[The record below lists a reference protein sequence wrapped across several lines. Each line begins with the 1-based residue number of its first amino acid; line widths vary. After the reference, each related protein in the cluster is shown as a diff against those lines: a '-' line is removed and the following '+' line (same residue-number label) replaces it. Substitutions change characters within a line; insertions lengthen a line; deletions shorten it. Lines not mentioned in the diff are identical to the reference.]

1 MATHSLIQRSFAAGE
16 LAPSY
21 HARADLAKYLTG
33 ARTLVNWFIR
43 KAGGISNRA
52 GFYYVNEV
60 KDSDDEVILLRYV
73 SEQVGGSV
81 LIEMGDSYFRFYNNG
96 GLVTVSAV
104 APYDIG
110 DPYVPGD
117 IVSDS
122 GVNYY
127 CVAAAAPGDAPPD
140 DDFWYAMPADDIL
153 EIPHGFGA
161 HQPNWHQTGR
171 VIVLTHGEVHPA
183 ELEYFSLTHW
193 VLTDVTTEPWHAPPQ
208 SLAVAQGTPGPGN
221 RIASYVV
228 TAARLETYEE
238 TEPSDPD
245 TTTGAPQLGTEDDP
259 NVLTWDAVTGAVEY
273 YVYCDPFQNGVYGYI
288 GTAATNS
295 FNDTGLVPDFAVTPP
310 IARDLFDATNEYPH
324 VSGTHEQRRVYG
336 QTGATPDQL
345 DLSRP
350 GFPAN
355 FGVSSPIQDD
365 DAIRF
370 KLAGMLNHAI
380 RWVVSLKTLIV
391 GTAGGVHVIQGPG
404 DGEPIIPAAGGIN
417 AKEHVHV
424 GAHDKAPVVIGNAI
438 VYLQSAG
445 KIFRDVNFEAQ
456 SSATLLGGRDLTV
469 LAEHLFEEETF
480 ARLDYAQAPHSI
492 VWAVRNDG
500 VLLGMTYLPDDEIF
514 GWHRHTTQNGVF
526 EDVCVVPE
534 AGEDA
539 VYVVVRRTIDG
550 EDVRYIERLSSRV
563 IRSGSFD
570 EDVIFV
576 DSALTYDG
584 SPANHISGLDHL
596 EGEVVAV
603 VGDGTV
609 VFDGDPDSANAASF
623 TVTSGAID
631 LPADYSVVHVGLPI
645 RFADVETLDLDV
657 QGSEIRAAR
666 KRVASVTLLLDKSAR
681 GFKVGPDEDH
691 LKADV
696 AMTWEGS
703 DTDFT
708 GQVEVPIDATFNTT
722 GRVFVR
728 VTQPLPITIL
738 GIIPNAELGG

>member
-1 MATHSLIQRSFAAGE
+1 MATNSIIQRSFAAGE

-21 HARADLAKYLTG
+21 HARADLAKYLAG

-52 GFYYVNEV
+52 GFYFINEV

-81 LIEMGDSYFRFYNNG
+81 LIEMGDGYFRFYNNG

-104 APYDIG
+104 TPYDSG

-117 IVSDS
+117 IVSDG

-127 CVAAAAPGDAPPD
+127 CVAAAAPADAPPD
-140 DDFWYAMPADDIL
+140 TDFWYAMPADDIL

-171 VIVLTHGEVHPA
+171 VLVLTHGEVHPA
-183 ELEYFSLTHW
+183 ELTYVSLTHW
-193 VLTDVTTEPWHAPPQ
+193 VLAEVSTEPWHAPPQ
-208 SLAVAQGTPGPGN
+208 NLAVAQGTPGPGN
-221 RIASYVV
+221 RVASYVV
-228 TAARLETYEE
+228 TAARSETYEE
-238 TEPSDPD
+238 TEASAAD

-259 NVLTWDAVTGAVEY
+259 NVLSWDAVTGAAEY

-288 GTAATNS
+288 GTAAANS
-295 FNDTGLVPDFAVTPP
+295 FNDTGLVPDFLVTPP
-310 IARDLFDATNEYPH
+310 IARDLFDTTGEYPH
-324 VSGTHEQRRVYG
+324 VSGTHEQRRAYG
-336 QTGATPDQL
+336 QTGNTPDQV

-355 FGVSSPIQDD
+355 FGITSPLQDD

-370 KLAGMLNHAI
+370 RLAGTLNHAI
-380 RWVVSLKTLIV
+380 RWIVSLKTLIL
-391 GTAGGVHVIQGPG
+391 GTAGGVHVLQGG
-404 DGEPIIPAAGGIN
+404 GENEPIVPAPGGIN
-417 AKEHVHV
+417 AREHIHV
-424 GAHDKAPVVIGNAI
+424 GAHDKAPVVVGNAI
-438 VYLQSAG
+438 VYLQAAG
-445 KIFRDVNFEAQ
+445 KIFRDANFEQ
-456 SSATLLGGRDLTV
+456 NVGTLLGGRDLTV
-469 LAEHLFEEETF
+469 LAEHLFEEDTF

-500 VLLGMTYLPDDEIF
+500 VLLGMTYLPDDDVF
-514 GWHRHTTQNGVF
+514 GWHRHTTQDGLF

-539 VYVVVRRTIDG
+539 VYVVVRRTVDG
-550 EDVRYIERLSSRV
+550 DQVRYIERLSSRV
-563 IRSGSFD
+563 MRTGSFD
-570 EDVIFV
+570 EDVIFL

-584 SPANHISGLDHL
+584 APANTISGLDHL
-596 EGEVVAV
+596 EGAV
-603 VGDGTV
+603 VGVVADGEV
-609 VFDGDPDSANAASF
+609 LFNGDPDSASAATY
-623 TVTSGAID
+623 TVTGGVID
-631 LPADYSVVHVGLPI
+631 LPVSASVVHIGLPI

-657 QGSEIRAAR
+657 QGSEVRAHR

-691 LKADV
+691 LKTDV

-703 DTDFT
+703 ASQFT
-708 GQVEVPIDATFNTT
+708 GQVEVPIDAAFNTT

-728 VTQPLPITIL
+728 VTQPLPVTIL